1 MEDIITNVNTFTTDD
16 LKYGTPKTNAV
27 GGKSVGIFNKEN
39 NKTFMFM
46 TPLMLT
52 WGVGDYEGN
61 KKYDMALQFRD
72 EDSDELRSFQDA
84 MRQFEN
90 KIKQDAV
97 KYSKEWFGKAKMTPE
112 VIDALW
118 TPMLKYTKDKITGE
132 PDTSKSPSMRVK
144 VEYYESNIDQ
154 GRSPWGKTEIYDNDY
169 NLVFPKEDSQE
180 TPLTLISKGSNT
192 ATLIRSGGIWFANGK
207 FGVTWRLGQAIVK
220 PRNAGLGVCKISLGD
235 SDRATLA
242 ASASTESDE
251 DDIVKKTT
259 IEDDD
264 DEQEVEETEAVED
277 EEAVEEEEDE
287 EELPPPPT
295 PKKVK
300 RVVKKKAAT
309 VSEE

>member
-1 MEDIITNVNTFTTDD
+1 MEDIITNVNTFSTDD

-27 GGKSVGIFNKEN
+27 GGKSVSIFNTGN

-72 EDSDELRSFQDA
+72 EDSDEVRSFQDA
-84 MRQFEN
+84 MQQFEN
-90 KIKQDAV
+90 KIKEDAV

-118 TPMLKYTKDKITGE
+118 TPMLKYSKDKLTGE
-132 PDTSKSPSMRVK
+132 PDTSKPPSMRVK
-144 VEYYESNIDQ
+144 VEYYESNIEQ
-154 GRSPWGKTEIYDNDY
+154 GRSPWGKTEIYDLDY
-169 NLVFPKEDSQE
+169 NLIFPQQDSQE
-180 TPLTLISKGSNT
+180 TPLTLIGKGSNT

-207 FGVTWRLGQAIVK
+207 FGVTWKLGQAIVK
-220 PRNAGLGVCKISLGD
+220 PRNAGLGVCKIRLGD

-242 ASASTESDE
+242 SASVESDE
-251 DDIVKKTT
+251 DDIVQKTT
-259 IEDDD
+259 VEDDD
-264 DEQEVEETEAVED
+264 EEEQEAEEAEETEP
-277 EEAVEEEEDE
+277 EEEEE
-287 EELPPPPT
+287 EEEEPVPPPT
-295 PKKVK
+295 PVKKVK

-309 VSEE
+309 VSAE